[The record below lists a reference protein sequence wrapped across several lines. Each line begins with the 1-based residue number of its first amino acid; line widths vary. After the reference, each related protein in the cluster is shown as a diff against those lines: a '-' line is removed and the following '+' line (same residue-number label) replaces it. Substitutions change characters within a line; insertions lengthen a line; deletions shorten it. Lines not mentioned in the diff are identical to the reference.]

1 MPKYLKTN
9 DKYAPPSKEI
19 INFLARFANWYF
31 KPEYLGLE
39 NLSAKKPSF
48 YISNHTLLGIT
59 DGPLYIPKLYDDF
72 DIYLRVMVDN
82 MHESFPLW
90 RSILTD
96 LGAVTGSREHAKDLM
111 ENQQHILVF
120 PGGANEV
127 FKKKGEEYQL
137 VWKERFGFVKLAIE
151 NEYPIIPIASL
162 GGDELYDILLDKED
176 ILDSKVGTWLKDRG
190 FLDKY
195 FKGGENIPPI
205 VKGIGPTLLPKPK
218 KLYYKFCKPIP
229 TKNLKKNSSET
240 NLRQIRDKVEA
251 AIYEGVNKLQ
261 THRSKIEEKNKSNPI
276 RDFLSDL

>member
-1 MPKYLKTN
+1 MSKYLQSNENFT
-9 DKYAPPSKEI
+9 PPPKEI

-39 NLSAKKPSF
+39 NLSAEKPGF

-59 DGPLYIPKLYDDF
+59 DGPLYIPKLYNDL

-82 MHESFPLW
+82 MHKSIPLW

-96 LGAVTGSREHAKDLM
+96 LGSVTGSREHAKDLM
-111 ENQQHILVF
+111 VKKQHILVF
-120 PGGANEV
+120 PGGSNEV

-137 VWKERFGFVKLAIE
+137 VWKKRFGFVKLAIE

-162 GGDELYDILLDKED
+162 GGDELFDILIDKED
-176 ILDSKVGTWLKDRG
+176 VVDSKLGDWLKQKG
-190 FLDKY
+190 ILDKY

-218 KLYYKFCKPIP
+218 KLYYKFCTPIS
-229 TKNLKKNSSET
+229 TKELKKDSSEKNLFE
-240 NLRQIRDKVEA
+240 IRDKVER
-251 AIYEGVNKLQ
+251 AIYEG
-261 THRSKIEEKNKSNPI
+261 IEELRTLRTKKEATKEENPI
-276 RDFLSDL
+276 RKFLNGL